1 MVPVRKAA
9 LARRTLYVGE
19 GLALGTAGLLGLL
32 VAEAKLAERAVHRV
46 RLLHAPNPSGWY
58 GARHPGTPITLAV
71 LGDSSAAGYGME
83 RLEDTPGCVLA
94 TSLAERSGRPV
105 RLHDLSVV
113 GAKSEDL
120 GPQVEQAL
128 AAGAD
133 AAVIL
138 VGANDVIRM
147 VRPTVSVRHLESA
160 VRTLREGGVT
170 VIVGSCPD
178 LGTLTAVLPPLRHL
192 VRGWSR
198 RIAAGQ
204 IIHTLRAGGRTVSL
218 ADILGPEFTAEPA
231 FFFGADRFHP
241 SAAGY
246 AALAEVLLPSTMA
259 ALGLIGDEEAVLETY
274 RGDPVV
280 PIAAAALRAVSAPGI
295 ELDPA
300 PRPRRRLGRLW
311 VTVARRR
318 RGATATGQ
326 RPTERNATAV

>member
-1 MVPVRKAA
+1 VVPVRKAA

-19 GLALGTAGLLGLL
+19 GLALGTVGLLGVM
-32 VAEAKLAERAVHRV
+32 VAEAVLAERAVHRV
-46 RLLHAPNPSGWY
+46 QLLHAPNPSGWY
-58 GARHPGTPITLAV
+58 GARNPGPPLNVAL

-94 TSLAERSGRPV
+94 TGLAERSGRPV

-120 GPQVEQAL
+120 GPQVDKAL

-138 VGANDVIRM
+138 VGANDVIRQ
-147 VRPTVSVRHLESA
+147 VRPTVAVQHLERA
-160 VRTLREGGVT
+160 VRDLRAGGVT
-170 VIVGSCPD
+170 VIVGTCPD
-178 LGTLTAVLPPLRHL
+178 LGTLTAVLPPLRQL
-192 VRGWSR
+192 VRAWSR

-246 AALAEVLLPSTMA
+246 AALANVLLPSTMA

-300 PRPRRRLGRLW
+300 TRPRRRLGRLW
-311 VTVARRR
+311 VTVAHRRR
-318 RGATATGQ
+318 DTATRGET
-326 RPTERNATAV
+326 PTDRDESA